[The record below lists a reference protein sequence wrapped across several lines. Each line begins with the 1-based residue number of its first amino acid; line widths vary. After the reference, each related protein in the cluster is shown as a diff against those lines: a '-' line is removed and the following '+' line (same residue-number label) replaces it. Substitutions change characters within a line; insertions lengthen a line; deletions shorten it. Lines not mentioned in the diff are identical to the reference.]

1 MWLHIYSQKHQTKCL
16 EYSFYDSFIE
26 NIDSVHRE
34 ALFETL
40 FDFIEQENLDLP
52 NMFFFITRIEKDGN
66 EKSILDLK
74 DKYGKYI
81 NLIENNWIK
90 DWQ

>member
-1 MWLHIYSQKHQTKCL
+1 MGLHIYSQKHQTKCL

-40 FDFIEQENLDLP
+40 FDFIEQENLGLP

-81 NLIENNWIK
+81 NLIENN
-90 DWQ
+90 